1 MVYRSMA
8 ANAVRLAG
16 SEGIDP
22 ADLPRIAAGA
32 DRVVAEG
39 RTAEMA
45 GSTSAVAGLQ
55 GYVVKP

>member
-1 MVYRSMA
+1 MA

-45 GSTSAVAGLQ
+45 GSTSAVVGLQ